1 MDWLKKGGVETLGA
15 CQYFSIVLE
24 RIGEP
29 EFFSKSC
36 PYLMLDWRFVLWRL
50 LLFVKFETMWFVGH
64 PFCRNNIALFSCEIT
79 ACWKFVTSITAP
91 LFQWS
96 VSDIVSPWSTSS
108 PDKCFG
114 MWAIG
119 WLLFHE
125 SWRCKFYLNH
135 FLCMLAL
142 FCLALF
148 CLLLYC
154 SALIFPVL
162 ICPVL
167 FWPVCST

>member
-1 MDWLKKGGVETLGA
+1 MNPNYSANRVLIWCLIEDLCCDDFYYLLNLKQCDLL
-15 CQYFSIVLE
+15 IVKPWHLLTKH
-24 RIGEP
+24 RRTQWP
-29 EFFSKSC
+29 C
-36 PYLMLDWRFVLWRL
+36 P
-50 LLFVKFETMWFVGH
+50 

-79 ACWKFVTSITAP
+79 SCWKFVTSITAP

-108 PDKCFG
+108 PNTFFG

-148 CLLLYC
+148 
-154 SALIFPVL
+154 SALSSNPNKVFVYSELWGFIKFHWTL
-162 ICPVL
+162 KA
-167 FWPVCST
+167 T